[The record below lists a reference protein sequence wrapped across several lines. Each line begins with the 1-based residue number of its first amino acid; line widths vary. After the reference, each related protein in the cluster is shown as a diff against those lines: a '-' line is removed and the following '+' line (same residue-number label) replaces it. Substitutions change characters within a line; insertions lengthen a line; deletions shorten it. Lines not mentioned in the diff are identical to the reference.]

1 MNEGNRIIPLTDWLR
16 WAAVGLVWLL
26 AACSS
31 PAATPTATA
40 IPPAT
45 VAPTPAAT
53 PTAPPPTPAPA
64 AAPVQSESAGPAA
77 AAIEVFLATAFD
89 GAPFRGAV
97 LAARQGQVMMRRGY
111 GLADAEQ
118 GIANEPETRFRLG
131 SVTKPITAL
140 AVLTLQAGGKLDVQQ
155 SVCAYLSDCPAAWQP
170 ITLHH
175 LLSHTSGIP
184 DLTRFADFEATKG
197 QPSTPAQT
205 IARFAD
211 RPLDFAPGARWD
223 YSNSNYIVLGAVIEQ
238 VTGQSYADYVQ
249 VAIFDPLGMA
259 SSGYDHNLATLAVGY
274 RPDGTRADFIDM
286 SIPFAAGA
294 LYSTVDDLY
303 TLDRALVAGALLP
316 TALQAALFTQYAP
329 IPDRTRTLGYGYG
342 WIIEQQPQGTV
353 IWHNGSIEG
362 FSAGLARYVT
372 PDLVIVVLSNEE
384 QRNPQTVIDGIA
396 AILLGR

>member
-1 MNEGNRIIPLTDWLR
+1 MNAGKQIVSLAGWLR
-16 WAAVGLVWLL
+16 WMAVGLVWLL
-26 AACSS
+26 AACSR

-45 VAPTPAAT
+45 VAPVPAAT
-53 PTAPPPTPAPA
+53 PTVSPPALA
-64 AAPVQSESAGPAA
+64 AAAATALPAIDTPDA
-77 AAIEVFLATAFD
+77 AAIEALLATAFD

-97 LAARQGQVMMRRGY
+97 LVARQGQVMLRRGY

-118 GIANEPETRFRLG
+118 GIANGPETRFRLG

-140 AVLTLQAGGKLDVQQ
+140 AVLTLQAAGKLDVQQ
-155 SVCAYLSDCPAAWQP
+155 SVCAYLLGCPAAWQP

-175 LLSHTSGIP
+175 LLSHTAGIP

-205 IARFAD
+205 IARFAE

-238 VTGQSYADYVQ
+238 VTGRSYADYVEA
-249 VAIFDPLGMA
+249 AIFAPLGMA
-259 SSGYDHNLATLAVGY
+259 SSGYDHNLDALAVGY

-286 SIPFAAGA
+286 SIPYAAGA
-294 LYSTVDDLY
+294 LYATVDDLY

-316 TALQAALFTQYAP
+316 AELQAALFTPYAA
-329 IPDRTRTLGYGYG
+329 IPDRARDLGYGYG

-353 IWHNGSIEG
+353 LRHNGSIEG